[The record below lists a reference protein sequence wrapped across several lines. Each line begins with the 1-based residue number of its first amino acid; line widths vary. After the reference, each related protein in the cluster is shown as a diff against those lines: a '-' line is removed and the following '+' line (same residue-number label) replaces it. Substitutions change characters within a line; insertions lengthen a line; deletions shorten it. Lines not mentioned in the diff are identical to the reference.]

1 MGCPH
6 QAAGKGVDKMVR
18 GLYTAWTGM
27 INEQKR
33 LDVLSNNMANADTI
47 GYKKQGTTSQSFDD
61 ELTIRIHNN
70 NQYLAKRR
78 AIGDM
83 NLGVKIGE
91 TYHDFSQGSLRETG
105 NTYDLALS
113 GDGFFTIQTT
123 NKQGVTSTKY
133 TRDGSFTVNTEG
145 YLVTRDGDFVLDTNG
160 NRIQIPGAQTAVN
173 VAFDAKGNITVDGQA
188 VATLGIASFAN
199 PQALL
204 LYGENMY
211 DPTDAAGLQ
220 ASTATVEQGYL
231 EMSNTNVI
239 EEMVDM
245 ITVTRAYE
253 AGQKMIQTVDNT
265 LQKATNEIG
274 RV

>member
-1 MGCPH
+1 
-6 QAAGKGVDKMVR
+6 MVR

-27 INEQKR
+27 VNEQKR
-33 LDVLSNNMANADTI
+33 LDVISNNMANADTI
-47 GYKKQGTTSQSFDD
+47 GYKKQGVTSQSFDD
-61 ELTIRIHNN
+61 ELTIRIHDNN
-70 NQYLAKRR
+70 ENSRTR
-78 AIGDM
+78 VPIGNM

-133 TRDGSFTVNTEG
+133 TRDGSFTVTTDG
-145 YLVTRDGDFVLDTNG
+145 YLVTRDGDYVLDTNG
-160 NRIQIPGAQTAVN
+160 NRIQIPGAQTANN
-173 VAFDAKGNITVDGQA
+173 VAFDANGNVLVDGQQ
-188 VATLGIASFAN
+188 VATLGIAGFAN

-211 DPTDAAGLQ
+211 EATAAAGLQ
-220 ASTATVEQGYL
+220 AGTAAVNQGYL

-245 ITVTRAYE
+245 ITITRAYE

-265 LQKATNEIG
+265 LDKSVNEIG

>member
-1 MGCPH
+1 
-6 QAAGKGVDKMVR
+6 MVR

-27 INEQKR
+27 VNEQKR
-33 LDVLSNNMANADTI
+33 LDVISNNMANADTT
-47 GYKKQGTTSQSFDD
+47 GYKKQGVTSQSFDD
-61 ELTIRIHNN
+61 ELTIRIHDNN
-70 NQYLAKRR
+70 AYNATRR
-78 AIGDM
+78 RIGNM
-83 NLGVKIGE
+83 YPGVKIGE
-91 TYHDFSQGSLRETG
+91 TYHDLSQGSLRETG

-123 NKQGVTSTKY
+123 NKQGETTIKY
-133 TRDGSFTVNTEG
+133 TRDGSFTVNTDG
-145 YLVTRDGDFVLDTNG
+145 YLVTKDGDYVLDTNG
-160 NRIQIPGAQTAVN
+160 RRIQIPGAQTAAN
-173 VAFDAKGNITVDGQA
+173 VVFDQKGNVIVDGQT

-211 DPTDAAGLQ
+211 EATQEAGLQ
-220 ASTATVEQGYL
+220 ASTAVVHQGYL

-245 ITVTRAYE
+245 ITITRAYE
-253 AGQKMIQTVDNT
+253 AGQKMIQTVDTT
-265 LQKATNEIG
+265 LQKSVNEIG

>member
-1 MGCPH
+1 
-6 QAAGKGVDKMVR
+6 MVR

-27 INEQKR
+27 VNEQKR
-33 LDVLSNNMANADTI
+33 LDVISNNMANSNTT
-47 GYKKQGTTSQSFDD
+47 GYKKQNVTSQSFDD
-61 ELTIRIHNN
+61 EFAVRINDNN
-70 NQYLAKRR
+70 RDTTSRYP
-78 AIGDM
+78 IGYM

-91 TYHDFSQGSLRETG
+91 TYLDFSQGSLRETG

-123 NKQGVTSTKY
+123 NKQGVTTTKY

-145 YLVTRDGDFVLDTNG
+145 YLVTKDGDYVLDTNG
-160 NRIQIPGAQTAVN
+160 ERIQIPGAQTAQS
-173 VAFDAKGNITVDGQA
+173 VAFDQNGNILVDGQQ
-188 VATLGIASFAN
+188 VATLGIVSFEN

-204 LYGENMY
+204 IYGENMY
-211 DPTDAAGLQ
+211 DATDAAGLQ
-220 ASTATVEQGYL
+220 ASTAIVHQGYL

-245 ITVTRAYE
+245 ITITRAYE

-265 LQKATNEIG
+265 LQKAVNEIG
-274 RV
+274 KV

>member
-1 MGCPH
+1 
-6 QAAGKGVDKMVR
+6 MVR
-18 GLYTAWTGM
+18 GLYTAWSGM
-27 INEQKR
+27 VNEQKR
-33 LDVLSNNMANADTI
+33 LDVISNNMANSNTI
-47 GYKKQGTTSQSFDD
+47 GYKKQNVTSQSFDD
-61 ELTIRIHNN
+61 EFAVRINDNN
-70 NQYLAKRR
+70 RDTTSKYP
-78 AIGDM
+78 IGYM

-123 NKQGVTSTKY
+123 NKQGVTTTKY

-145 YLVTRDGDFVLDTNG
+145 YLVTKDGDYVLDTNG
-160 NRIQIPGAQTAVN
+160 ERIQIPGAQTAQN
-173 VAFDAKGNITVDGQA
+173 VAIDQNGNILVDGQQT
-188 VATLGIASFAN
+188 ATLGIAAFEN

-211 DPTDAAGLQ
+211 DATDAAGLQ
-220 ASTATVEQGYL
+220 ASTATVNQGYL

-245 ITVTRAYE
+245 ITITRAYE
-253 AGQKMIQTVDNT
+253 AGQKMVQTVDGS
-265 LQKATNEIG
+265 LQKAVNEIG
-274 RV
+274 KV

>member
-1 MGCPH
+1 
-6 QAAGKGVDKMVR
+6 MVR

-27 INEQKR
+27 VNEQKR
-33 LDVLSNNMANADTI
+33 LDVISNNMANADTT
-47 GYKKQGTTSQSFDD
+47 GFKKQGVTSQSFDD
-61 ELTIRIHNN
+61 ELTIRIHDN
-70 NQYLAKRR
+70 NQYNRTKVP
-78 AIGDM
+78 IGNM

-123 NKQGVTSTKY
+123 DKQGVTSTKY
-133 TRDGSFTVNTEG
+133 TRDGSFTVTTDG
-145 YLVTRDGDFVLDTNG
+145 YLVTKDGDYVLDTNG
-160 NRIQIPGAQTAVN
+160 NRIQIPGAQTAGN
-173 VAFDAKGNITVDGQA
+173 VAFDSNGNVLVDGQQ

-211 DPTDAAGLQ
+211 EATDAAGLQ
-220 ASTATVEQGYL
+220 ASTATVNQGYL

-245 ITVTRAYE
+245 ITITRAYE
-253 AGQKMIQTVDNT
+253 AGQKMIQSVDGT
-265 LQKATNEIG
+265 LQKAVNEIG
-274 RV
+274 KV

>member
-1 MGCPH
+1 
-6 QAAGKGVDKMVR
+6 MVR

-27 INEQKR
+27 VNEQKR
-33 LDVLSNNMANADTI
+33 LDVISNNMANSDTT
-47 GYKKQGTTSQSFDD
+47 GFKKEKVTSQSFDD
-61 ELTIRIHNN
+61 ELTLRIHNN
-70 NQYLAKRR
+70 NLYSPLNYR
-78 AIGDM
+78 IGNM

-105 NTYDLALS
+105 NTYELALS

-123 NKQGVTSTKY
+123 NKQGVTSVKY
-133 TRDGSFTVNTEG
+133 TRDGSFTVNTDG
-145 YLVTRDGDFVLDTNG
+145 YLVTRDGDYVLGTNG
-160 NRIQIPGAQTAVN
+160 EPIQIPGAQTATN
-173 VAFDAKGNITVDGQA
+173 VVFDERGNISVNGQQ

-211 DPTDAAGLQ
+211 DATPAAGLQ
-220 ASTATVEQGYL
+220 AGNAVVHQGYL

-239 EEMVDM
+239 QEMVDL
-245 ITVTRAYE
+245 ITITRAYE
-253 AGQKMIQTVDNT
+253 AGQKMIQTEDET
-265 LQKATNEIG
+265 LDKAVNEIG

>member
-1 MGCPH
+1 
-6 QAAGKGVDKMVR
+6 MVR

-27 INEQKR
+27 VNEQKR
-33 LDVLSNNMANADTI
+33 LDVISNNMANASTT
-47 GYKKQGTTSQSFDD
+47 GYKKQNVTSQSFDD
-61 ELTIRIHNN
+61 ELAVRINDNN
-70 NQYLAKRR
+70 RDTTSKYP
-78 AIGDM
+78 IGYM

-123 NKQGVTSTKY
+123 NKQGETSTKY

-145 YLVTRDGDFVLDTNG
+145 YLVTKDGDYVLDTNG
-160 NRIQIPGAQTAVN
+160 ERIQIPGAQTAQN
-173 VAFDAKGNITVDGQA
+173 VVFDQNGNILVDGQQ
-188 VATLGIASFAN
+188 VATLGIAAFEN

-211 DPTDAAGLQ
+211 EATDAAGLQ
-220 ASTATVEQGYL
+220 ASTAMVNQGYL
-231 EMSNTNVI
+231 EMSNTNVV

-245 ITVTRAYE
+245 ITITRAYE
-253 AGQKMIQTVDNT
+253 AGQKMIQTVDGS
-265 LQKATNEIG
+265 LQKAVNEIG
-274 RV
+274 KV

>member
-1 MGCPH
+1 
-6 QAAGKGVDKMVR
+6 MVR
-18 GLYTAWTGM
+18 GLYAAWTGM
-27 INEQKR
+27 VNEQKR
-33 LDVLSNNMANADTI
+33 LDVISNNMANSNTT
-47 GYKKQGTTSQSFDD
+47 GYKKQNVTSQSFDD
-61 ELTIRIHNN
+61 ELAVRINDNN
-70 NQYLAKRR
+70 RDTTSRYP
-78 AIGDM
+78 IGYM

-123 NKQGVTSTKY
+123 NKQGETTTKY

-145 YLVTRDGDFVLDTNG
+145 YLVTKDGDYVLDTNG
-160 NRIQIPGAQTAVN
+160 ERIQIPGAQTAQN
-173 VAFDAKGNITVDGQA
+173 VAIDLHGNITVDGQQI
-188 VATLGIASFAN
+188 ATLGIASFAN

-211 DPTDAAGLQ
+211 DATQAAGLQ
-220 ASTATVEQGYL
+220 ASTAAVNQGYL

-245 ITVTRAYE
+245 ITITRAYE

-265 LQKATNEIG
+265 LQKAANDIG

>member
-1 MGCPH
+1 
-6 QAAGKGVDKMVR
+6 MVR

-27 INEQKR
+27 VNEQKR
-33 LDVLSNNMANADTI
+33 LDVISNNMANSNTT
-47 GYKKQGTTSQSFDD
+47 GYKKQNVTSQSFDD
-61 ELTIRIHNN
+61 EFAVRINDNN
-70 NQYLAKRR
+70 RDTTSKYP
-78 AIGDM
+78 IGYM

-123 NKQGVTSTKY
+123 NKQGETTIKY

-145 YLVTRDGDFVLDTNG
+145 YLVTKDGDYVLDTNG
-160 NRIQIPGAQTAVN
+160 ERIQIPGAQTAQS
-173 VAFDAKGNITVDGQA
+173 VAFDQNGNILVNGQQI
-188 VATLGIASFAN
+188 ATLGIVSFAN
-199 PQALL
+199 PQALR

-211 DPTDAAGLQ
+211 EATDAAGLQ
-220 ASTATVEQGYL
+220 ASTATVNQGYL

-245 ITVTRAYE
+245 ITITRAYE
-253 AGQKMIQTVDNT
+253 AGQKMVQTVDNT
-265 LQKATNEIG
+265 LNKAVNEIG
-274 RV
+274 KV

>member
-1 MGCPH
+1 
-6 QAAGKGVDKMVR
+6 MVR

-27 INEQKR
+27 VNEQKR
-33 LDVLSNNMANADTI
+33 LDVISNNMANADTT
-47 GYKKQGTTSQSFDD
+47 GYKKQGVTSQSFDD
-61 ELTIRIHNN
+61 ELTLRIHDNN
-70 NQYLAKRR
+70 EYHHTRVR
-78 AIGDM
+78 IGNM

-123 NKQGVTSTKY
+123 NKQGVTSTRY
-133 TRDGSFTVNTEG
+133 TRDGSFTVTTEG
-145 YLVTRDGDFVLDTNG
+145 YLVTKDGDYVLDVNG
-160 NRIQIPGAQTAVN
+160 NQIQIPGAQTAGV
-173 VAFDAKGNITVDGQA
+173 VSFDAKGNVVVDGQT
-188 VATLGIASFAN
+188 VATLGIADFAN

-211 DPTDAAGLQ
+211 EPTEAAGLQ
-220 ASTATVEQGYL
+220 AGNATVNQGFL

-245 ITVTRAYE
+245 ITITRAYE
-253 AGQKMIQTVDNT
+253 AGQRMIQNVDTT
-265 LQKATNEIG
+265 LEKAVNEIG

>member
-1 MGCPH
+1 
-6 QAAGKGVDKMVR
+6 MVR

-33 LDVLSNNMANADTI
+33 LDVISNNMANADTT
-47 GYKKQGTTSQSFDD
+47 GFKKQGVTSQSFDD
-61 ELTIRIHNN
+61 ELTIRIHDNN
-70 NQYLAKRR
+70 VYNANKK
-78 AIGDM
+78 AIGYM

-123 NKQGVTSTKY
+123 DKQGVTSTKY
-133 TRDGSFTVNTEG
+133 TRDGSFTVTTEG
-145 YLVTRDGDFVLDTNG
+145 YLVTKDGDYVLDTNG
-160 NRIQIPGAQTAVN
+160 NRIQIPGAQTAGS
-173 VAFDAKGNITVDGQA
+173 VAFDANGNVIVDGQQ
-188 VATLGIASFAN
+188 VATLGIAAFEN

-211 DPTDAAGLQ
+211 EATDAAGLQ
-220 ASTATVEQGYL
+220 AGTATVNQGYL

-245 ITVTRAYE
+245 ITITRAYE

-265 LQKATNEIG
+265 LQKAVNEIG
-274 RV
+274 KV

>member
-1 MGCPH
+1 
-6 QAAGKGVDKMVR
+6 MVR

-33 LDVLSNNMANADTI
+33 LDVISNNMANADTT
-47 GYKKQGTTSQSFDD
+47 GYKKQGVTSQSFDD
-61 ELTIRIHNN
+61 ELTIRIHDNN
-70 NQYLAKRR
+70 VYSANKK
-78 AIGDM
+78 AIGYM

-113 GDGFFTIQTT
+113 GDGFFIIQTT
-123 NKQGVTSTKY
+123 NKQGETSIKY
-133 TRDGSFTVNTEG
+133 TRDGSFTVNKDG
-145 YLVTRDGDFVLDTNG
+145 YLVTKDGDYVLDTNG
-160 NRIQIPGAQTAVN
+160 RRIRIPGAQTAAN
-173 VAFDAKGNITVDGQA
+173 VSFDQDGNIVVDGQQI
-188 VATLGIASFAN
+188 ATLGIAAFEN

-211 DPTDAAGLQ
+211 DATPQAGLT
-220 ASTATVEQGYL
+220 ASTATVHQGYL

-245 ITVTRAYE
+245 ITITRAYE
-253 AGQKMIQTVDNT
+253 AGQKMIQTVDST
-265 LQKATNEIG
+265 LEKSVNQIG

>member
-1 MGCPH
+1 
-6 QAAGKGVDKMVR
+6 MVR

-27 INEQKR
+27 INEQKG
-33 LDVLSNNMANADTI
+33 LDVISNNMANSDTT
-47 GYKKQGTTSQSFDD
+47 GYKKQGVTSQSFDD
-61 ELTIRIHNN
+61 ELTIRIHDN
-70 NQYLAKRR
+70 NQYNRNKV
-78 AIGDM
+78 AIGNM

-133 TRDGSFTVNTEG
+133 TRDGSFTVTTDG
-145 YLVTRDGDFVLDTNG
+145 YLVTKDGDYVLDTNG
-160 NRIQIPGAQTAVN
+160 NRIQIPGAQTANN
-173 VAFDAKGNITVDGQA
+173 VAFDAGGNVLVDGQQ
-188 VATLGIASFAN
+188 VATLGIAGFAN

-211 DPTDAAGLQ
+211 EATAAAGLQ
-220 ASTATVEQGYL
+220 AGTATVNQGYL

-239 EEMVDM
+239 KEMVDM
-245 ITVTRAYE
+245 ITITRAYE
-253 AGQKMIQTVDNT
+253 AGQRMIQTVDGSLEKT
-265 LQKATNEIG
+265 ANEIA

>member
-1 MGCPH
+1 
-6 QAAGKGVDKMVR
+6 MVR

-27 INEQKR
+27 VNEQKR
-33 LDVLSNNMANADTI
+33 LDVIANNMANSDTI
-47 GYKKQGTTSQSFDD
+47 GYKKQGVTSQSFDD
-61 ELTIRIHNN
+61 ELTLRIHNN
-70 NQYLAKRR
+70 NARSALNYR
-78 AIGDM
+78 IGDM

-91 TYHDFSQGSLRETG
+91 TYHDMSQGSLRETG

-133 TRDGSFTVNTEG
+133 TRDGSFTVTTDG
-145 YLVTRDGDFVLDTNG
+145 YLVTRDGDFVLDNNG
-160 NRIQIPGAQTAVN
+160 ERIQIPGAQTARN
-173 VAFDAKGNITVDGQA
+173 VAFDERGNVLVDGQQ
-188 VATLGIASFAN
+188 VTTLGIAGFEN

-211 DPTDAAGLQ
+211 NATEAAGLQ
-220 ASTATVEQGYL
+220 AGTAAVHQGYL

-239 EEMVDM
+239 KEMVDM
-245 ITVTRAYE
+245 ITITRAYE

-265 LQKATNEIG
+265 LDKAVNEIG

>member
-1 MGCPH
+1 
-6 QAAGKGVDKMVR
+6 MVR

-27 INEQKR
+27 VNEQKR
-33 LDVLSNNMANADTI
+33 LDVISNNMANADTT
-47 GYKKQGTTSQSFDD
+47 GFKKQGVTSQSFDD
-61 ELTIRIHNN
+61 ELTLRIHNDN
-70 NQYLAKRR
+70 APSPLNYK
-78 AIGDM
+78 IGNM

-123 NKQGVTSTKY
+123 NKQGVTSIKY
-133 TRDGSFTVNTEG
+133 TRDGSFTVNRDG
-145 YLVTRDGDFVLDTNG
+145 YLVTKDGDYVLDTNG
-160 NRIQIPGAQTAVN
+160 KQIQIPGAQTAKN
-173 VAFDAKGNITVDGQA
+173 VAFDEQGNVSVDGRQI
-188 VATLGIASFAN
+188 ATLGIAGFAN

-211 DPTDAAGLQ
+211 EATDAAGLQ
-220 ASTATVEQGYL
+220 AGTATVNQGYL

-239 EEMVDM
+239 TEMVDM
-245 ITVTRAYE
+245 ITITRAYE
-253 AGQKMIQTVDNT
+253 AGQKTIQTVDKT
-265 LQKATNEIG
+265 LEKSVNEIG

>member
-1 MGCPH
+1 
-6 QAAGKGVDKMVR
+6 MVR

-27 INEQKR
+27 ANEQKR
-33 LDVLSNNMANADTI
+33 LDVIANNMANADTT
-47 GYKKQGTTSQSFDD
+47 GYKKQGVTSQSFDD
-61 ELTIRIHNN
+61 ELPIRIHDNTSYTTVN
-70 NQYLAKRR
+70 RR
-78 AIGDM
+78 IGNM

-113 GDGFFTIQTT
+113 GDGYFTIQTT

-133 TRDGSFTVNTEG
+133 TRDGSFTVNTDG
-145 YLVTRDGDFVLDTNG
+145 YLVTKDGDYVLDTNG
-160 NRIQIPGAQTAVN
+160 RRIQIPGAQTATN
-173 VAFDAKGNITVDGQA
+173 VAFDQNGNVIVNGQTVA
-188 VATLGIASFAN
+188 VLGIASFAN
-199 PQALL
+199 PQGLL

-211 DPTDAAGLQ
+211 EATEAAGLR
-220 ASTATVEQGYL
+220 ASTAVVNQGYL

-245 ITVTRAYE
+245 ITITRAYE

-265 LQKATNEIG
+265 LQKAVNEIG